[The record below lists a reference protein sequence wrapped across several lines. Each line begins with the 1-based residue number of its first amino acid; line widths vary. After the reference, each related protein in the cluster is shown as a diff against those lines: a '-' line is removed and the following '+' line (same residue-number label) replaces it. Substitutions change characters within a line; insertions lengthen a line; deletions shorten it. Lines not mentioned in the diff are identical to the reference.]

1 LVNRL
6 IIIFCFSFYL
16 NLSAQNVELP
26 SFILTGVNTHLQISN
41 LPDTL
46 NSVNIKFKKSGSQ
59 SEFNFLVSGGN
70 VDTSLAMAEAGN
82 YIFAIDDYE
91 IGEMSIRVLPGWFS
105 IIPPLLAIFLAL
117 IIRQV
122 LTALAAGIY
131 IGAIFIYNYDPFLAI
146 LRFADT
152 IIIDS
157 LADHDHLVI
166 IVFTLLFG
174 GVIGVISK
182 NGGTLG
188 LSNLVTKFA
197 KTARTGM
204 ISSWL
209 MGLVIF
215 FDDYANTLIVGNMM
229 RPITDKLRISREK
242 LAYIVDSTAAPVAS
256 IFIISSWIGFE
267 LGLIDAGLK
276 AIDSSSNAYDVFIQ
290 TIPYRFYP
298 IAALF
303 FVFLTS
309 YLKRDFGPMLKAE
322 KRARLKGEL
331 FEKGS
336 MIEEMKEDES
346 IFKHKEKA
354 RWFNAAIPISIILFG
369 TAIALVFTG
378 INSLEEQ
385 GITEYSLRN
394 IIGNADSFSALL
406 WSSFFACLVAI
417 IMSVSQRILSLNE
430 SINGW
435 NKGLQ
440 SMLFACIILVFAWAI
455 SAVTNELKTADYLIS
470 ILSDAIDPRL
480 LPVLVFII
488 CAVISFSTGTSWGT
502 MAIVMPIVI
511 PLAYKMATSADLSVF
526 DTNLIINGVVSS
538 VLAGSVFGD
547 HCSPIADTTIL
558 SSIASGSNHIDH
570 VKTQL
575 PYALLVGFVCMIL
588 GDLATA
594 FWLNPYLANILI
606 FGVLTVLLF
615 VIGKKVPV
623 FKSE

>member
-1 LVNRL
+1 VR
-6 IIIFCFSFYL
+6 
-16 NLSAQNVELP
+16 AV
-26 SFILTGVNTHLQISN
+26 
-41 LPDTL
+41 
-46 NSVNIKFKKSGSQ
+46 
-59 SEFNFLVSGGN
+59 
-70 VDTSLAMAEAGN
+70 
-82 YIFAIDDYE
+82 FA
-91 IGEMSIRVLPGWFS
+91 
-105 IIPPLLAIFLAL
+105 
-117 IIRQV
+117 
-122 LTALAAGIY
+122 
-131 IGAIFIYNYDPFLAI
+131 
-146 LRFADT
+146 
-152 IIIDS
+152 
-157 LADHDHLVI
+157 
-166 IVFTLLFG
+166 
-174 GVIGVISK
+174 
-182 NGGTLG
+182 
-188 LSNLVTKFA
+188 NLVTK
-197 KTARTGM
+197 
-204 ISSWL
+204 L
-209 MGLVIF
+209 
-215 FDDYANTLIVGNMM
+215 
-229 RPITDKLRISREK
+229 DKPS
-242 LAYIVDSTAAPVAS
+242 VP
-256 IFIISSWIGFE
+256 
-267 LGLIDAGLK
+267 
-276 AIDSSSNAYDVFIQ
+276 
-290 TIPYRFYP
+290 P
-298 IAALF
+298 F